1 MNKDEKKP
9 VEKQENDEFSSI
21 PKSVLNLL
29 TKFATE
35 KAIEVF
41 NRQVMELRTRRK
53 DYRMKNTR
61 LLLKKYRWFKGFT
74 GNAVSDLTQL
84 LSEEEV
90 VWLESMGM
98 ENMETRRV
106 ESIKDRVVFTNTVM
120 GHINTMLD
128 VYKKRCTES
137 DREDVKRRWRVLEAM
152 YLSEEVST
160 AEEIAE
166 REYINVRTIFK
177 DLNAAVAELSGL
189 FFGID
194 LSDLFG
200 L

>member
-1 MNKDEKKP
+1 MNKEEKKP
-9 VEKQENDEFSSI
+9 VEKQENDEFASI
-21 PKSVLNLL
+21 PKPVLNLL

-41 NRQVMELRTRRK
+41 NRQVMELRARSK

-61 LLLKKYRWFKGFT
+61 LLLKKYRWLKGFT

-128 VYKKRCTES
+128 VYKKRCMES
-137 DREDVKRRWRVLEAM
+137 DMEDVKRRWRVLEAM
-152 YLSEEVST
+152 YLSEEVSS

-166 REYINVRTIFK
+166 REYINVRTIFR